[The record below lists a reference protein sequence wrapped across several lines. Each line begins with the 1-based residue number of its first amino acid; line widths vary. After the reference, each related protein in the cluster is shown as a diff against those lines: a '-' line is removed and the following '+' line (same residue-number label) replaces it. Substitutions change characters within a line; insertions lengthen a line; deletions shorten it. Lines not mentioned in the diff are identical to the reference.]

1 MRTLAGFMLLALAAS
16 AQAAGPAA
24 PASSG
29 QSQANPRT
37 ATSVR
42 VQLPS
47 FVNSEVLAALQA
59 VSAQNQCMSYAY
71 DHNGNILTKTD
82 QAFSASP
89 TWGSS
94 AFGCFTWT
102 AP

>member
-24 PASSG
+24 PANSG
-29 QSQANPRT
+29 QSQASPRT
-37 ATSVR
+37 LAHAGVR
-42 VQLPS
+42 LPS

-71 DHNGNILTKTD
+71 DHNGNITSKTD
-82 QAFSASP
+82 QTFGQA